1 MAEERLQEIRAA
13 RLKKR
18 ERMVTAGDVPYPSEA
33 QRTHTIEAVL
43 QDFEHL
49 SSREEPVVL
58 VGRLMAIRE
67 HGKVAFWDVRDASGT
82 LQIQIAKDT
91 VPEVLFAKME
101 LLDVGDFVQVSGKL
115 TVTLRGQQTLV
126 ALDWR
131 MLAKSIHPLPSSWH
145 GLKDHETRFRQR
157 ELDLL
162 LNAEAKKTLETR
174 SRVMAWLR
182 HHLRED
188 GYLEVETPVMQT
200 IPGGA
205 AARPF
210 VTHHNAL
217 DIPLYL
223 RISAELYLKRLL
235 AAGFEKVFEIERR
248 FRNEGVDRQHNP
260 EFTMLESQWAYA
272 DYEDLMDFTETTL
285 AKLTQDLFGT
295 TDFNYQETELSFAA
309 PLPRVRYI
317 DLVTERLGIDI
328 LTERDPAVY
337 EKIFAKENVPLPVVR
352 TYYHLVDE
360 LYKQLIRPTITS
372 PTIVYD
378 YPADMAPLAK
388 RSQTDPRVAEMF
400 QLVAMGMEINKCY
413 TELNDP
419 VLQRELFEEQ
429 QTQREA
435 GNDEAQA
442 FDEAYLRALEYGV
455 PPNAGWSLGI
465 DRFVMLVTNSPSI
478 RDTIAF
484 PLLKPEA

>member
-1 MAEERLQEIRAA
+1 MAEERLQEIRES
-13 RLKKR
+13 RLDKR
-18 ERMVTAGDVPYPSEA
+18 ERFLTTGDVPYPSEV
-33 QRTHTIEAVL
+33 QRTHTIEAALV
-43 QDFEHL
+43 DFSHISKAETM
-49 SSREEPVVL
+49 VVL
-58 VGRLMAIRE
+58 VGRIMAIRE
-67 HGKVAFWDVRDASGT
+67 HGKVAFWDLRDGSGSM
-82 LQIQIAKDT
+82 QIQISQDVVSAEIFEKL
-91 VPEVLFAKME
+91 P
-101 LLDVGDFVQVSGKL
+101 LLDVGDFIQVSGKL
-115 TVTLRGQQTLV
+115 TTTKRGQQTLV

-131 MLAKSIHPLPSSWH
+131 MLTKSIMPLPSSWH

-162 LNAEAKKTLETR
+162 LNEKARKTLEIR
-174 SRVMAWLR
+174 SRVIAWLR
-182 HHLRED
+182 NYLHQD
-188 GYLEVETPVMQT
+188 GYLEVETPVMQA

-223 RISAELYLKRLL
+223 RVSAELYLKRLL
-235 AAGFEKVFEIERR
+235 ASGFEKVFEIERR

-272 DYEDLMDFTETTL
+272 DYEDLMDFTEKTL
-285 AKLTQDLFGT
+285 VKLTTDLFGT
-295 TDFNYQETELSFAA
+295 TDFTYQDTELSFAA
-309 PLPRVRYI
+309 PLPRRRYI
-317 DLVTERLGIDI
+317 DLVTQRLGVDI

-337 EKIFAKENVPLPVVR
+337 ENIFAKENIPLPIVR
-352 TYYHLVDE
+352 AYYHLVDE
-360 LYKQLIRPTITS
+360 LYKQLIRPTITT
-372 PTIVYD
+372 PTIIYD

-400 QLVAMGMEINKCY
+400 QLVAVGMEINKCY

-419 VLQRELFEEQ
+419 VLQRALFEDQ

-465 DRFVMLVTNSPSI
+465 DRFVMLVTDSPSI